1 MSSENI
7 SSSKSRYDQLLD
19 KLCDLCTLATGV
31 SMVTLTVIFGWLV
44 YGRYILNS
52 TPTWV
57 EQVSLLLIMCI
68 GFLGAAVGVHQH
80 THLGVTFFRDI
91 SPTPIRR
98 SFELISYVTMLVFG
112 WLMAINS
119 YELVLFKWGNE
130 IPLIGI
136 PEGVRAIPITICCG
150 LIFLFSI
157 GHLIHFFTDAKN
169 ASSTVEK

>member
-1 MSSENI
+1 MSSDNI
-7 SSSKSRYDQLLD
+7 SRFKSLYDKLMD
-19 KLCDLCTLATGV
+19 KLCDLCTLVTGV
-31 SMVTLTVIFGWLV
+31 SLVTLTVIFGWLV

-57 EQVSLLLIMCI
+57 EQLSLLLIMCI

-80 THLGVTFFRDI
+80 THLGVLFFRDA

-98 SFELISYVTMLVFG
+98 LFELISYGTMLVFG
-112 WLMAINS
+112 WLMATNS
-119 YELVLFKWGNE
+119 YQLVLFKWGNE

-136 PEGVRAIPITICCG
+136 PEGVRAIPITICG
-150 LIFLFSI
+150 ALIFLFSI

-169 ASSTVEK
+169 ASPTAEK

>member
-1 MSSENI
+1 
-7 SSSKSRYDQLLD
+7 
-19 KLCDLCTLATGV
+19 
-31 SMVTLTVIFGWLV
+31 MVTLTVIFGWLV

-80 THLGVTFFRDI
+80 THLGVTYFRDI
-91 SPTPIRR
+91 SSTPVRK
-98 SFELISYVTMLVFG
+98 FFQLTSYCTMLVFG
-112 WLMAINS
+112 WLMAVNS
-119 YELVLFKWGNE
+119 YELVLFKWGNA

-136 PEGVRAIPITICCG
+136 PEGVRAIPITICGG

-157 GHLIHFFTDAKN
+157 GHLIHFFKAADS
-169 ASSTVEK
+169 ASSTVE